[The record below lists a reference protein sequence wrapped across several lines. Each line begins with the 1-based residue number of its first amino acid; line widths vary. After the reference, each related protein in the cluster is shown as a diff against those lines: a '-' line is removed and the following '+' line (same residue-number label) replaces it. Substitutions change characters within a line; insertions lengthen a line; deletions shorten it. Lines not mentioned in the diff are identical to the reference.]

1 MTSPVLKRSV
11 KYPIP
16 MKKSVPRLIAL
27 AAILCAPLVM
37 SGKKA
42 PLPVNEVSFGKVV
55 GMTPGLS
62 ALPSLNLSDKIYSF
76 SHLDQ
81 LGFSREVFDL
91 AMKGFDRMMSKGLL
105 SADSIISIVDFT
117 KSSRERRFV
126 VIDLKSMSVLYNT
139 VVAHGRNTG
148 AEFARRFSN
157 RKSSNQSSLGF
168 YVTREPYI
176 GSNGYS
182 LKLEGLDRGFN
193 DNALR
198 RAIVMHPADYA
209 NESAIARKGYLGRSW
224 GCPALPEKVSR
235 PVIDKIKNGNMLFL
249 YYPDKKYL
257 SQSQILNS

>member
-1 MTSPVLKRSV
+1 
-11 KYPIP
+11 
-16 MKKSVPRLIAL
+16 MKKSVSRLIILTAV
-27 AAILCAPLVM
+27 LCAPFAM

-42 PLPVNEVSFGKVV
+42 PLPVNAVSYAKVV
-55 GMTPGLS
+55 SMTPGLS
-62 ALPSLNLSDKIYSF
+62 ALPSFSVSDKIYTF

-81 LGFSREVFDL
+81 LGFSREIFDL
-91 AMKGFDRMMSKGLL
+91 AMKGFDKMMRKGLL
-105 SADSIISIVDFT
+105 SADSILSIVDFT

-126 VIDLKSMSVLYNT
+126 VLDLKSMAVLYNS

-148 AEFARRFSN
+148 AEFARKFSN
-157 RKSSNQSSLGF
+157 RRSSNQSSLGF

-182 LKLEGLDRGFN
+182 LKLEGFDRGFN

-209 NESAIARKGYLGRSW
+209 NEEAIARKGYLGRSW
-224 GCPALPEKVSR
+224 GCPALPERISR
-235 PVIDKIKNGNMLFL
+235 PVIDKIKNGNLLFL

-257 SQSQILNS
+257 SGSQILNS